1 MVSCG
6 LDNHVGSLFMKFAKF
21 LSTLAIG
28 AGVLVAAQNASAVTA
43 STTISNFGYRLV
55 DLDTTD
61 GIAPTIT
68 FGWTFSETYLD
79 TCRCGGGE
87 GEAVNFSFDFPSA
100 IASRSD
106 MYNVQGVSSISS
118 NEYAAQLGS
127 IHVSNAVARSDTTSN
142 FTLSA
147 NTKLIVFGISNGSM
161 TNYQGEAGTMGIS
174 NYVGISEAGVL
185 KTSHSNSYYGI
196 PAPAG
201 SLYSESFEIEY
212 SNLSAA
218 DAQGTLDIGSGAGLT
233 ISAVPEPS
241 TYAMLMAGLLVAGVA
256 ARRRRS

>member
-1 MVSCG
+1 MVSCE
-6 LDNHVGSLFMKFAKF
+6 LDNHVDSLFMKFAKF
-21 LSTLAIG
+21 LSTLAIS
-28 AGVLVAAQNASAVTA
+28 AGVLVCAPNASAVTVNA
-43 STTISNFGYRLV
+43 TLNNFGYRLV

-61 GIAPTIT
+61 GITPTIS
-68 FGWTFSETYLD
+68 FGWTFSETFID

-87 GEAVNFSFDFPSA
+87 GESVNFSFDFPSS
-100 IASRSD
+100 ITSLGGL
-106 MYNVQGVSSISS
+106 YNVTGLSSISP

-127 IHVSNAVARSDTTSN
+127 VHVSNSVANSWTTAD

-147 NTKLIVFGISNGSM
+147 NTKLIIFGTSNGSM
-161 TNYQGEAGTMGIS
+161 TDYQGETGTLGVS
-174 NYVGISEAGVL
+174 SYVGISEAGVS
-185 KTSHSNSYYGI
+185 KASHSNSYNGT
-196 PAPAG
+196 PSAGG

-218 DAQGTLDIGSGAGLT
+218 DAQGTLDIGSSAGLT

-241 TYAMLMAGLLVAGVA
+241 TYVMLMAGLLVAGVA